1 MNNAIEYLHHRIIV
15 SCQAPIDSP
24 LYHPSVIAAMAQAAV
39 NGAAGVRIDT
49 PNHIIA
55 VRQKVNVPI
64 IGLWKQVIDGYDV
77 YITPQFRHAQAIA
90 KAGADIV
97 AIDATQINRPGEET
111 LKDIIT
117 KIHQQLGK
125 PVMADVDTIESA
137 IAPGSAGADIVSTT
151 LFGYTTATKH
161 LFPPGFTLLS
171 QMLKELDIPVFCEG
185 DISSPQMACQALELG
200 AYAVVVGTAI
210 TGVDFLTKAYAQA
223 VNKSNPYIKN

>member
-1 MNNAIEYLHHRIIV
+1 MTL
-15 SCQAPIDSP
+15 PK
-24 LYHPSVIAAMAQAAV
+24 L
-39 NGAAGVRIDT
+39 
-49 PNHIIA
+49 
-55 VRQKVNVPI
+55 
-64 IGLWKQVIDGYDV
+64 
-77 YITPQFRHAQAIA
+77 
-90 KAGADIV
+90 
-97 AIDATQINRPGEET
+97 NRPGEET

-137 IAPGSAGADIVSTT
+137 IAAGSAGADIVSTT

-210 TGVDFLTKAYAQA
+210 TGVDFLTKAYAKT
-223 VNKSNPYIKN
+223 KSTSLAPEVSDCSDVIFSPFTSTAKGVPYKLRL